1 MAGQPVVRIFL
12 NRFRTNKQRE
22 LLAMLNDKSVKL
34 QVNEIIK
41 DGMNEFVPMKT
52 GALRA
57 SADVT
62 PETISWGKGLKYGR
76 YQYKGEVYGPNFPGA
91 INGSPEWRSPK
102 GQGSKY
108 PTGREIGSFNG
119 VLLLRPRWQKGEPKV
134 TEPLPYKFGYT
145 TPGTKHHWDRLFT
158 YQPKMKANLEVTR
171 LLKRECKKRG
181 LKA

>member
-57 SADVT
+57 SAQVT
-62 PETISWGKGLKYGR
+62 PESISWGKGLKYGR
-76 YQYKGEVYGPNFPGA
+76 YQYGGEVYGPNFP
-91 INGSPEWRSPK
+91 IIK
-102 GQGSKY
+102 GKTIVGWYSKPGMKKY
-108 PTGREIGSFNG
+108 PTGRELG
-119 VLLLRPRWQKGEPKV
+119 VPGEWMGW
-134 TEPLPYKFGYT
+134 KFGYT